1 MRPFRRCRLYVKLS
15 VSTVVNS
22 AVSTAYGSVGNCSKS
37 TVLFVVCLHRMRC
50 GVTSAWPAML
60 PRLSAAGECW
70 SLGFQ
75 PPPRR
80 PRKALWIRIS
90 RVDLDFA
97 VVVFLLLLVLL
108 ERTESVG
115 QIRRRKAALFDYF
128 DYVRLSASSSQTQY
142 VTLIGDV
149 LSLRD
154 GDVLSL

>member
-1 MRPFRRCRLYVKLS
+1 M
-15 VSTVVNS
+15 
-22 AVSTAYGSVGNCSKS
+22 
-37 TVLFVVCLHRMRC
+37 
-50 GVTSAWPAML
+50 
-60 PRLSAAGECW
+60 
-70 SLGFQ
+70 
-75 PPPRR
+75 
-80 PRKALWIRIS
+80 
-90 RVDLDFA
+90 DLDFV

-128 DYVRLSASSSQTQY
+128 DYYYVRLSTSSYQTQY